1 MVRHAGDDSELAP
14 QRLRLPL
21 LDGDER
27 AADRR
32 FIEQF
37 ILAKSRELGKK
48 HGVQYAESF
57 HYIGPGSG
65 RTQGEFGFTR
75 SKSTSF

>member
-1 MVRHAGDDSELAP
+1 LAKKG
-14 QRLRLPL
+14 LRLPI

-32 FIEQF
+32 FIEHF

-48 HGVQYAESF
+48 HGVAYAEAF
-57 HYIGPGSG
+57 HYIGPS
-65 RTQGEFGFTR
+65 T
-75 SKSTSF
+75 SKSAIDEYIKQNAVPLK